1 MQQRHPNRKQQILQA
16 LAAMLESNAGD
27 KITTAKLAAELEV
40 SEAALYRHFPSKARM
55 YESLLDF
62 VEETIFSRV
71 TTVLNDVQDPLERCY
86 QILLLVI
93 IFCERNPGISRIL
106 NGDALLGE
114 NPRLRARVNQIFERL
129 ETQLRQCLRL
139 AETEQGW
146 RTSIPLKTAA
156 NLMLAAT
163 EGKIAQFVR
172 SDFDS
177 NPSETWPE
185 QWSLLVSSIKK
196 PVPGASGA

>member
-27 KITTAKLAAELEV
+27 KITTAKLAAELEA

-71 TTVLNDVQDPLERCY
+71 TAVLNDVQDPLERCY

-114 NPRLRARVNQIFERL
+114 NPRLRARVNQIFERI
-129 ETQLRQCLRL
+129 ETQLRQCLRF

-156 NLMLAAT
+156 NLMLATT

-196 PVPGASGA
+196 PVPGASGV

>member
-71 TTVLNDVQDPLERCY
+71 TAVLNDVQDPLERCY

-114 NPRLRARVNQIFERL
+114 NPRLRARVNQIFERI

-156 NLMLAAT
+156 NLMLATT

-172 SDFDS
+172 ADFDS

-196 PVPGASGA
+196 PVPGASGV

>member
-71 TTVLNDVQDPLERCY
+71 TAVLNDVQDPLERCY

-114 NPRLRARVNQIFERL
+114 NPRLRARVNQIFERI

-139 AETEQGW
+139 AETEQSW

-156 NLMLAAT
+156 NLMLATT

-185 QWSLLVSSIKK
+185 QWSLLISSIKK
-196 PVPGASGA
+196 PVPGASGV

>member
-16 LAAMLESNAGD
+16 LAAMLESNTGD

-71 TTVLNDVQDPLERCY
+71 TAVLNDVQDPLERCY

-114 NPRLRARVNQIFERL
+114 NPRLRARVTQIYERI

-146 RTSIPLKTAA
+146 RTSIPLKNAA
-156 NLMLAAT
+156 NLMLATT

-196 PVPGASGA
+196 PVPGASGV

>member
-71 TTVLNDVQDPLERCY
+71 TAVLNDVQDPLERCY

-114 NPRLRARVNQIFERL
+114 NPRLRARVNQIFERI

-139 AETEQGW
+139 AETEQDW

-156 NLMLAAT
+156 NLMLATT

-196 PVPGASGA
+196 PVPGASGV

>member
-71 TTVLNDVQDPLERCY
+71 TAVLNDVQDPLERCY

-114 NPRLRARVNQIFERL
+114 NPRLRARVNQIFERI

-156 NLMLAAT
+156 NLMLATT

-177 NPSETWPE
+177 NPSETWRE

-196 PVPGASGA
+196 PVPGASGV

>member
-71 TTVLNDVQDPLERCY
+71 TAVLNDVQDPLERCY

-114 NPRLRARVNQIFERL
+114 NPRLRARVNQIFERI
-129 ETQLRQCLRL
+129 ETQMRQCLRL

-156 NLMLAAT
+156 NLMLATT

-196 PVPGASGA
+196 PVPGASGV

>member
-71 TTVLNDVQDPLERCY
+71 TAVLNDVQDPLERCY

-114 NPRLRARVNQIFERL
+114 NPRLRARLNQIFERI

-156 NLMLAAT
+156 NLMLATT

-196 PVPGASGA
+196 PVPGASGV

>member
-55 YESLLDF
+55 YESLLHF

-71 TTVLNDVQDPLERCY
+71 TAVLNDVQDPLERCY

-114 NPRLRARVNQIFERL
+114 NPRLRARVNQIFERI

-156 NLMLAAT
+156 NLMLATT

-172 SDFDS
+172 ADFDS

-196 PVPGASGA
+196 PVPGASGV

>member
-71 TTVLNDVQDPLERCY
+71 TAVLNDVQDPLERCY

-114 NPRLRARVNQIFERL
+114 NPRLRDRVNQIFERIA
-129 ETQLRQCLRL
+129 TQLRQCLRF

-156 NLMLAAT
+156 NLMLATT

-196 PVPGASGA
+196 PVPGASGV